1 MEILLYP
8 DSAKFLLVATL
19 EYTLGDYY
27 ENESVDACNYS
38 GSFTAEFNIFVG

>member
-8 DSAKFLLVATL
+8 DSVKFLSVITL

-27 ENESVDACNYS
+27 ENESVNACDYS
-38 GSFTAEFNIFVG
+38 GSFTAEFNIFVD